1 MIKNK
6 IQKKFTIKIPEN
18 VCIIYS
24 KKNKLLTFF
33 EQNKKHKKSLKLSTQ
48 IFLIKN
54 EKILI
59 ISCFPFSKISNHN
72 KKSLKAFQGTTVA
85 LIKYIIIELS
95 VSFFCQ
101 KMKFFGVGYR
111 AFPLEIN
118 NKKQMLHLRLGYS
131 HQIYFR
137 FINEINIFC
146 FKFTKLFI
154 FGNSYKNVTQF
165 SALIRLCRAPEP
177 YKGKGILY
185 DNEKIILKIGKRI

>member
-1 MIKNK
+1 MK
-6 IQKKFTIKIPEN
+6 
-18 VCIIYS
+18 
-24 KKNKLLTFF
+24 
-33 EQNKKHKKSLKLSTQ
+33 
-48 IFLIKN
+48 
-54 EKILI
+54 
-59 ISCFPFSKISNHN
+59 

-85 LIKYIIIELS
+85 LIKYAIIELS
-95 VSFFCQ
+95 VSFFYQ
-101 KMKFFGVGYR
+101 KMKFVGVGYR

-137 FINEINIFC
+137 FINEINVFC

-154 FGNSYKNVTQF
+154 FGSSYQNITQF
-165 SALIRLCRAPEP
+165 SALIRSCKPPEP